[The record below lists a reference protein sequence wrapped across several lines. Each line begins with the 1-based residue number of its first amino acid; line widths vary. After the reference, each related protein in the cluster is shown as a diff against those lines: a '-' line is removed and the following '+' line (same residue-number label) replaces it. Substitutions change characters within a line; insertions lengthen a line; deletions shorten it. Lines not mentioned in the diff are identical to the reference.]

1 MFRAF
6 RAWGIFRGVALGL
19 LATVAVAYSLTAEL
33 TLMSMARADLVAER
47 QAGAKTAKRADNQ
60 RDRVETELSKLANVR
75 PAATVKA
82 EIAGILADQRLAN
95 CRAMFDPRTR
105 AACPRVASL
114 KAELGNAER
123 REKLEGDLAA
133 LQTTAP
139 AAAVD
144 RPADPG
150 AHAVGVFLTALGL
163 SVPAGLSE
171 WMAIVGVISL
181 EVGSALAGLLVASV
195 GGQRGGHQTPSQA
208 STTVELNVSG
218 RTTARPAQPQSASPD
233 TKSPGNPNGDG
244 SKPGRMRPKKP
255 DGKRAKGQTRKL
267 RNVIR
272 LVQREGGH
280 VLVSNR
286 ELAKRL
292 GLSKSRTHEL
302 INAGV
307 AAGLLTAQAGPA
319 GTRLAL
325 QAYGSQSC
333 ALAS

>member
-1 MFRAF
+1 
-6 RAWGIFRGVALGL
+6 
-19 LATVAVAYSLTAEL
+19 
-33 TLMSMARADLVAER
+33 
-47 QAGAKTAKRADNQ
+47 
-60 RDRVETELSKLANVR
+60 
-75 PAATVKA
+75 
-82 EIAGILADQRLAN
+82 
-95 CRAMFDPRTR
+95 
-105 AACPRVASL
+105 VASL